1 VILTHRLWQHL
12 GANPKIV
19 GQPIQINGEP
29 YTVVGV
35 LVPGTADRWQW
46 ELIVPL
52 VFKPGQLANHDSRYW
67 LVTGRLKPDVTI
79 KQAQAEMN
87 SVTANEARNY
97 LKRNR
102 GLGVLVEPFK
112 NDFLASGRQLT
123 LWLLLGAVG
132 FLLLIA
138 CLNVANLLLAKGIT
152 RQREVA
158 IRSALGATPVSIF
171 A

>member
-1 VILTHRLWQHL
+1 M
-12 GANPKIV
+12 
-19 GQPIQINGEP
+19 QINGEP

-35 LVPGTADRWQW
+35 MAPGTADRWDW

-52 VFKPGQLANHDSRYW
+52 VFKPEQLSNHDSRYW
-67 LVTGRLKPDVTI
+67 LVTGRLKPGVTI
-79 KQAQAEMN
+79 KQAQAEMD
-87 SVTANEARNY
+87 SITAKEAKDYPKSNQ
-97 LKRNR
+97 
-102 GLGVLVEPFK
+102 GWGALVEPLK
-112 NDFLASGRQLT
+112 NDFLPSDRQLT

-158 IRSALGATPVSIF
+158 IRGAWERSRRRSSRSF
-171 A
+171 